1 MGALLKDIEAKAM
14 QLPQNEQDELI
25 HHLIVSRER
34 EPEDSPEAIAK
45 AWDEEIARRV
55 ADMDVGRT
63 KWMPADE
70 VMTKLRAKIAA
81 VRDIGW
87 SGGSERIRAVLP

>member
-1 MGALLKDIEAKAM
+1 MGALLKEIEAQAM

-25 HHLIVSRER
+25 HRLIVSRDGA
-34 EPEDSPEAIAK
+34 PQDSPETIAK

-55 ADMDVGRT
+55 ADMDAGRT
-63 KWMPADE
+63 KWTPADE

-81 VRDIGW
+81 AKSIANAAQ
-87 SGGSERIRAVLP
+87 S